1 MVSPSKT
8 GQSSGRPASL
18 TNTSEYFSLAAWISC
33 RQGRG
38 RQGSPGRDPPENH
51 PKRPSSILAPFV
63 AMPFVPFVASLFLVR
78 PGAPSSVLLL
88 VVRMAFH
95 LIAMFEEG
103 DAKSKDCR
111 RAREGRRKN
120 NRSSKRTMPC
130 LQDQAREALSQL
142 GDSSTRRHAYLRR
155 LPQMFLQFGELST
168 NLK

>member
-1 MVSPSKT
+1 MAFSVPRWLSHETLTVHNDQSPVTEDAGCKGDSWQCLQLM
-8 GQSSGRPASL
+8 GPDFR
-18 TNTSEYFSLAAWISC
+18 W
-33 RQGRG
+33 
-38 RQGSPGRDPPENH
+38 PPT
-51 PKRPSSILAPFV
+51 ILAPFV

-88 VVRMAFH
+88 VVRMASH